1 MRLTPSKLALIY
13 GVASGLWIFASSEFV
28 LFEFGTP
35 AAITRW
41 EVIKGLGFTAA
52 SGAFIYGV
60 TRRLTRRLTISQESL
75 KRAETNAQLL
85 QKEVAQANKL
95 EALGR
100 LASGIAH
107 DFNNFLEIISA
118 HAHLLEKEINAS
130 TRRSHVSAI
139 IDTAQRAAGLTR
151 QLLTFSRDQAFEAVP
166 VNLTTTLRQ
175 IGTLLKPL
183 VGPAI
188 NLQLTLEPHLWNV
201 IADADQMN
209 QVVMNL
215 CLDARDAMPHG
226 GSLEVGTKNVLMGA
240 ELAQRLPESVPGPSV
255 LLTVKDN
262 GTGIPAEVREK
273 MFEPFFTTK
282 DSGKG
287 TGLGLAIVYGIVK
300 HHKGVIDVIS
310 EEGKGTAF
318 KIYFPAAVR

>member
-1 MRLTPSKLALIY
+1 MRHTPSKLALIY
-13 GVASGLWIFASSEFV
+13 GVASGLWIIISSEFV
-28 LFEFGTP
+28 LLEVMTP

-41 EVIKGLGFTAA
+41 EIIKGLVFIAA

-60 TRRLTRRLTISQESL
+60 TRRLTRRLMMSQESL
-75 KRAETNAQLL
+75 RRAETNAQLL
-85 QKEVAQANKL
+85 QKEVSQANKL

-118 HAHLLEKEINAS
+118 HAHLMEKEINAS
-130 TRRSHVSAI
+130 TRSSHVSAI
-139 IDTAQRAAGLTR
+139 IDTAQQAARLTR
-151 QLLTFSRDQAFEAVP
+151 QLLTFSRSQAFETAP
-166 VNLTTTLRQ
+166 VNLTTTVHQ
-175 IGTLLKPL
+175 IGTLLKRL
-183 VGPAI
+183 VGSAI
-188 NLQLTLEPHLWNV
+188 NLRLTLEPHLWNV

-215 CLDARDAMPHG
+215 CLNARDAMPHG
-226 GSLEVGTKNVLMGA
+226 GSLEVGTENVLLGA
-240 ELAQRLPESVPGPSV
+240 ELARRLPESVPGPSV

-262 GTGIPAEVREK
+262 GTGIPMEVRDK

-282 DSGKG
+282 YPGKG
-287 TGLGLAIVYGIVK
+287 TGLGLSIVYGIVK

>member
-13 GVASGLWIFASSEFV
+13 GVAAGLWIFVSSEFV
-28 LFEFGTP
+28 LLEFETP

-60 TRRLTRRLTISQESL
+60 ARRLTRRLRTSQESL
-75 KRAETNAQLL
+75 RRAETNAQLL
-85 QKEVAQANKL
+85 QNQVVQANKL

-100 LASGIAH
+100 LAGGIAH

-118 HAHLLEKEINAS
+118 HAHLLEKEINTSA
-130 TRRSHVSAI
+130 RRSHVSAI

-151 QLLTFSRDQAFEAVP
+151 QLLTFSRGQTFEAVP
-166 VNLTTTLRQ
+166 VNLSTTVRQ
-175 IGTLLKPL
+175 IGTLLKQL
-183 VGPAI
+183 VGSSI
-188 NLQLTLEPHLWNV
+188 NLQLTLDPHLWNV
-201 IADADQMN
+201 IADPDQMD

-215 CLDARDAMPHG
+215 CLNACDAMPHG
-226 GSLEVGTKNVLMGA
+226 GSLEVGTENVLMGP

-255 LLTVKDN
+255 LLTVKDE

-273 MFEPFFTTK
+273 IFEPFFTTK

-287 TGLGLAIVYGIVK
+287 TGLGLSIVYGIVK
-300 HHKGVIDVIS
+300 HHKGAIDVIS
-310 EEGKGTAF
+310 EEGEGTEF